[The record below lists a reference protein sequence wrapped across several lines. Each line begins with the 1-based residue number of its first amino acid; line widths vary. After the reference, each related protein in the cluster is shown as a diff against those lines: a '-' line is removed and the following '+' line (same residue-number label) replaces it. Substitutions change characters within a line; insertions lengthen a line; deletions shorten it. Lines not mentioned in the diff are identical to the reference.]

1 MNIPIPNDGTSLILK
16 KTLSEN
22 MKNNVMKKINK
33 RELYSEVEL

>member
-22 MKNNVMKKINK
+22 MRSNVMKKIEK
-33 RELYSEVEL
+33 RDLYTEVEL